1 MSVGTSLGAP
11 AVFCDDSGRTSPL
24 QIPFSRLAWFY
35 SDASGRGRPTPGN
48 WRKAKRQMAH
58 TIKSAAVIGSGTMG
72 GGIAALLAGCGIE
85 TLLLDIPPRDSSPG
99 DGASTRNA
107 IVAANLK
114 ALGRARPPQLYS
126 PADLDNIRI
135 GNTEDDFE
143 KVAHAD
149 WVIEAV
155 VEKLEV
161 KRALFARL
169 ADVVSPEAIISSN
182 TSGLPISSL
191 VTGLPAD
198 FSRRF
203 LGTHFFNPPRYLR
216 LLEIIPHA
224 ATDSA
229 ITDFMLRFG
238 REILGKGTVL
248 CKDKPNFIG
257 NRFMSMSGMQA
268 TNYALDHGYTV
279 EEVDLLTGPLI
290 GRPKTATFNLNDLV
304 GFDIAVDVARN
315 LYPAIPEDPARE
327 LLMHPGNAAL
337 SYALLERG
345 WLGRKT
351 GRGFYHMRREGG
363 RKELWALNL
372 QTLEYDPPSTPRFES
387 VDTYHKVKPLGERIR
402 LLIESSD
409 RGGRYL
415 YHLHAFL
422 LAYAS
427 QRVPEITDS
436 IVNVDNAHKWGFN
449 HQLGPFEIWDAI
461 GVAES
466 IVRFEADGYPVAA
479 WVKTMLAEG
488 NATFYARD
496 ANGAITSYYCPQRAG
511 YVPLQKDRREIT
523 VAGLGNAQVYSNGH
537 GSLYDLGDGALLWAF
552 QTKHNSI
559 TPGLVESGWRA
570 LELLEHDQYKA
581 LVIGNDGERFSIGAN
596 LDPSALMDGLAG
608 VEKAL
613 ANLQELTQALRYA
626 PKPVV
631 VAAHNM
637 ALGGGAEIVMAGT
650 AVVAHA
656 ELYMGLVEAGVGLVP
671 AGGGCKELLRRLVN
685 PLARNGTEGVL
696 AGLQKA
702 FETIATA
709 KVSGSA
715 KEAMALGFL
724 TEHDKIV
731 MNRAQLLGEAKA
743 LALALSEAYEQRKPE
758 PVYAAG
764 RDAYAALLLAVA
776 DYQEAGYASEYDAF
790 IARKLAR
797 ILTGAGLAEAQW
809 VSQQYLLDLEREA
822 FLDLVMQEKTQARIL
837 HMLQT
842 NKPLRN

>member
-1 MSVGTSLGAP
+1 M
-11 AVFCDDSGRTSPL
+11 
-24 QIPFSRLAWFY
+24 
-35 SDASGRGRPTPGN
+35 
-48 WRKAKRQMAH
+48 AKGEAQMAYK
-58 TIKSAAVIGSGTMG
+58 IKTAAVIGSGTMG

-85 TLLLDIPPRDSSPG
+85 TLLLDIPPPDSSPADG
-99 DGASTRNA
+99 DSARNA

-126 PADLDNIRI
+126 PSDLDNIRI
-135 GNTEDDFE
+135 GNIDDHLE
-143 KVAHAD
+143 QVATAD

-155 VEKLEV
+155 VENLAV

-169 ADVVSPEAIISSN
+169 ADVVSAEAIISSN
-182 TSGLPISSL
+182 TSGLPISSIAA
-191 VTGLPAD
+191 GLPAE
-198 FSRRF
+198 FARRF

-224 ATDSA
+224 DTDPEIA
-229 ITDFMLRFG
+229 AFMLRFG
-238 REILGKGTVL
+238 SETLGKGTVL
-248 CKDKPNFIG
+248 CNDTPNFIG

-268 TNYALDHGYTV
+268 TNYALDHAYSV

-304 GFDIAVDVARN
+304 GFDIAVGVARN
-315 LYPAIPEDPARE
+315 LYPAIPDDPARE
-327 LLMHPGNAAL
+327 LLMHPGNTAL
-337 SYALLERG
+337 SDALLERR

-363 RKELWALNL
+363 AKALWALNL
-372 QTLEYDPPSTPRFES
+372 DTLEYEPPSKPRFDS
-387 VDTYHKVKPLGERIR
+387 VTQYRKVEPLGKRIR
-402 LLIESSD
+402 LLIQADD

-415 YHLHAFL
+415 YHLHGFL

-449 HQLGPFEIWDAI
+449 HQQGPFEIWDAI

-466 IVRFEADGYPVAA
+466 VARFEGDGYPVAD
-479 WVKTMLAEG
+479 WVKTMLADG
-488 NATFYARD
+488 KATFYARD
-496 ANGAITSYYCPQRAG
+496 DGGNITSYYCPQRAA
-511 YVPLQKDRREIT
+511 YVPLEKDRREIS
-523 VAGLGNAQVYSNGH
+523 AAALGGAAVYSNGH
-537 GSLYDLGDGALLWAF
+537 GSLFDMGDGALLWAF

-559 TPGLVESGWRA
+559 TPGLIDSGWRA
-570 LELLEHDQYKA
+570 LELLTEEEYKA

-596 LDPSALMDGLAG
+596 LDPSALMDGVAG
-608 VEKAL
+608 IEKTL
-613 ANLQELTQALRYA
+613 VDLQDLTQALRYA

-637 ALGGGAEIVMAGT
+637 ALGGGAELVMAGS

-656 ELYMGLVEAGVGLVP
+656 ELYMGLVEVGVGLLP

-685 PLARNGTEGVL
+685 PLARTGTEGVL

-715 KEAMALGFL
+715 KEAKSLGFL
-724 TEHDKIV
+724 NENDKIV
-731 MNRAQLLGEAKA
+731 MNRAHLLGEAKA
-743 LALALSEAYEQRKPE
+743 LALALSESYEQRKPE
-758 PVYAAG
+758 AVYAAG

-776 DYQEAGYASEYDAF
+776 GFQEAGYASEYDAF
-790 IARKLAR
+790 IARKLAHV
-797 ILTGAGLAEAQW
+797 LSGARLAEAQW

-822 FLDLVMQEKTQARIL
+822 FLQLIMEEKTQARIL

>member
-1 MSVGTSLGAP
+1 MAY
-11 AVFCDDSGRTSPL
+11 
-24 QIPFSRLAWFY
+24 QIK
-35 SDASGRGRPTPGN
+35 T
-48 WRKAKRQMAH
+48 
-58 TIKSAAVIGSGTMG
+58 AAVIGSGTMG
-72 GGIAALLAGCGIE
+72 GGIAALLAGCGID
-85 TLLLDIPPRDSSPG
+85 TLLLDIPPRDSAP
-99 DGASTRNA
+99 DAGASERNA

-114 ALGRARPPQLYS
+114 ALSRARPPQLYS
-126 PADLDNIRI
+126 SADLNQIRI
-135 GNTEDDFE
+135 GNIEDDLE
-143 KVAHAD
+143 QVATAD

-155 VEKLEV
+155 VENLAI

-169 ADVVSPEAIISSN
+169 ADVVSADAIISSN
-182 TSGLPISSL
+182 TSGLPIGSIAA
-191 VTGLPAD
+191 GLPIA
-198 FSRRF
+198 FARRF

-224 ATDSA
+224 DTDPEIA
-229 ITDFMLRFG
+229 AFMLRFG
-238 REILGKGTVL
+238 SEKLGKGTVL
-248 CKDKPNFIG
+248 CNDKPNFIG

-268 TNYALDHGYTV
+268 TNYALDHAYSV

-304 GFDIAVDVARN
+304 GFDIAVGVARN
-315 LYPAIPEDPARE
+315 LYAAIPDDPARE
-327 LLMHPGNAAL
+327 LLMHPGNRAL
-337 SYALLERG
+337 SDALLERG

-363 RKELWALNL
+363 LKELWALNL
-372 QTLEYDPPSTPRFES
+372 DTLEYEPPGKPRFDS
-387 VDTYHKVKPLGERIR
+387 VTQYRQVEPLGERIR
-402 LLIESSD
+402 LLINADD

-415 YHLHAFL
+415 YHLHGFL

-466 IVRFEADGYPVAA
+466 VARFEKDGYPVAD
-479 WVKTMLAEG
+479 WVKTMLADG
-488 NATFYARD
+488 NATFYTRD
-496 ANGAITSYYCPQRAG
+496 AGGQFTSYYCPQRAA
-511 YVPLQKDRREIT
+511 YVPLEKDRREIT
-523 VAGLGNAQVYSNGH
+523 VSALGEAEVYSNGH
-537 GSLYDLGDGALLWAF
+537 GSLFDMDDGALLWAF
-552 QTKHNSI
+552 QTRHNSI
-559 TPGLVESGWRA
+559 TPGLIESGWRA
-570 LELLEHDQYKA
+570 LELLADAKYKA

-596 LDPSALMDGLAG
+596 LDPRALSDGVPG
-608 VEKAL
+608 IEKAL
-613 ANLQELTQALRYA
+613 VDLQDLTQALRYA
-626 PKPVV
+626 EKPVV
-631 VAAHNM
+631 VAAHNL
-637 ALGGGAEIVMAGT
+637 ALGGGAELVMAGT

-656 ELYMGLVEAGVGLVP
+656 ELYAGLVEVGVGLLP

-685 PLARNGTEGVL
+685 PLARTGTEGVL
-696 AGLQKA
+696 AGLQTV

-715 KEAMALGFL
+715 KEALALGFL
-724 TEHDKIV
+724 NEHDKIV
-731 MNRAQLLGEAKA
+731 MNRAHLLGEAKA
-743 LALALSEAYEQRKPE
+743 LALALSESYQPRKPE

-776 DYQEAGYASEYDAF
+776 GFQEAGYASAYDAF
-790 IARKLAR
+790 IARNLAH
-797 ILTGAGLAEAQW
+797 ILCGAGLAEAQW

-822 FLDLVMQEKTQARIL
+822 FLQLIVEEKTQARIL

>member
-1 MSVGTSLGAP
+1 MAY
-11 AVFCDDSGRTSPL
+11 
-24 QIPFSRLAWFY
+24 QIK
-35 SDASGRGRPTPGN
+35 T
-48 WRKAKRQMAH
+48 
-58 TIKSAAVIGSGTMG
+58 AAVIGSGTMG
-72 GGIAALLAGCGIE
+72 GGIAALLAGCGID
-85 TLLLDIPPRDSSPG
+85 TLLLDIPPRDSAPDDG
-99 DGASTRNA
+99 DSARNA

-114 ALGRARPPQLYS
+114 ALGRARPPQFYS
-126 PADLDNIRI
+126 PSDLENIRI
-135 GNTEDDFE
+135 GNIEDHLEQAAD
-143 KVAHAD
+143 AD

-155 VEKLEV
+155 VENLDV

-169 ADVVSPEAIISSN
+169 ADVISEDAIISSN
-182 TSGLPISSL
+182 TSGLPISSIAA
-191 VTGLPAD
+191 GLPAE
-198 FSRRF
+198 FARRF

-224 ATDSA
+224 DTDPA
-229 ITDFMLRFG
+229 IAAFMLRFG
-238 REILGKGTVL
+238 RETLGKGTVL
-248 CKDKPNFIG
+248 CNDTPNFIG

-268 TNYALDHGYTV
+268 TNYALDHGYSV

-304 GFDIAVDVARN
+304 GFDIAVGVARN
-315 LYPAIPEDPARE
+315 LYSAIPDDPARE
-327 LLMHPGNAAL
+327 LLMHPGNTAL
-337 SYALLERG
+337 SDSLLERG

-351 GRGFYHMRREGG
+351 GKGFYHMRREGG
-363 RKELWALNL
+363 TKELWALNL
-372 QTLEYDPPSTPRFES
+372 DTLEYEPPGKPRFDS
-387 VDTYHKVKPLGERIR
+387 VTQYRKVEPLGERIR
-402 LLIESSD
+402 LLINADD

-466 IVRFEADGYPVAA
+466 VARFEDDGYPVAD
-479 WVKTMLAEG
+479 WVKTMLADG
-488 NATFYARD
+488 NASFYARD
-496 ANGAITSYYCPQRAG
+496 DGGNITSYYCPQRAA
-511 YVPLQKDRREIT
+511 YAPLEKDRREIT
-523 VAGLGNAQVYSNGH
+523 VSALGGAEVYSNGH
-537 GSLYDLGDGALLWAF
+537 GSLFDMGDGALLWAF
-552 QTKHNSI
+552 QTRHNSI
-559 TPGLVESGWRA
+559 TPGLIASGWRA
-570 LELLEHDQYKA
+570 LELLADDKVKA

-596 LDPSALMDGLAG
+596 LDPSALMDGVAG
-608 VEKAL
+608 IEKAL
-613 ANLQELTQALRYA
+613 VDLQDLTQALRYA
-626 PKPVV
+626 EKPVV

-637 ALGGGAEIVMAGT
+637 ALGGGAELILAGA

-656 ELYMGLVEAGVGLVP
+656 ELYMGLVEVGVGLVP

-685 PLARNGTEGVL
+685 PLARTGTEGVL

-715 KEAMALGFL
+715 KEAVTLGFL
-724 TEHDKIV
+724 SEHDKIV
-731 MNRAQLLGEAKA
+731 MNRAHLLGEAKA
-743 LALALSEAYEQRKPE
+743 LALALSESYEQRKPE

-776 DYQEAGYASEYDAF
+776 GFQEAGYASEYDAF
-790 IARKLAR
+790 IARKLAH
-797 ILTGAGLAEAQW
+797 ILSGAGLAEGQW
-809 VSQQYLLDLEREA
+809 VSQQYLLNLEREA
-822 FLDLVMQEKTQARIL
+822 FLQLVMQDKTQARIM